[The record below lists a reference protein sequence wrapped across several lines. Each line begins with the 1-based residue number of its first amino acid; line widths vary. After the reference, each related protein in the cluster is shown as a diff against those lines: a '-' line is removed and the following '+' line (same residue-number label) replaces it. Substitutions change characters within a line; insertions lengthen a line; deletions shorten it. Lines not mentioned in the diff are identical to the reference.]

1 LDLAVAAAT
10 RPERKKGELMALDN
24 SVTEQVAEWIVKAEY
39 DDIPTNAVER
49 VRNLVLDSLGNKFA
63 GLTVST
69 G

>member
-1 LDLAVAAAT
+1 
-10 RPERKKGELMALDN
+10 MALDN